1 MKIVVLYFLIIFNS
15 YAQDIFPI
23 NKEKSIFRSAVEYS
37 FDEILDDGLYN
48 INFNDIKATINIIGH
63 PGSGTHLII
72 DRNVPAFNNKNAIS
86 IFKKNNINVYHDK
99 INKIINI
106 KTLSGRKNQNIK
118 TKIEIH
124 VPMNINISGNIE
136 NGDVII
142 SQIKGSI
149 ELVTQS
155 LDATLKNVSGN
166 IIFRNKGGNVDLD
179 KVNGRIDL
187 SVISG
192 DVSLSGCNGDI
203 KLNIENGNNILT
215 SIKGEINSVITLGE
229 TIVENFDGTTATFNI
244 NVGNLRL
251 SNSNAN
257 IEAKIDIGDIKIDKV
272 RGNTNLYTAK
282 GSINIKNIIGDNI
295 ARSNFGDINGMHISG
310 KVNVITEIGNI
321 IISKTYNSFLN
332 NHDILLKTSRGSITL
347 NFPSDL
353 PYNIKAICEN
363 QNSKNSISSEIPLNE
378 KYLPNKIIAE
388 GKIKDGNLSCEL
400 FSNHGQ
406 IQIKTN

>member
-1 MKIVVLYFLIIFNS
+1 MKIVVLYFLIVFNS

-37 FDEILDDGLYN
+37 FDETLDDGLYN
-48 INFNDIKATINIIGH
+48 IKFNDIKAAINIIGH
-63 PGSGTHLII
+63 PGPGTHLII

-118 TKIEIH
+118 TKIDIH

-149 ELVTQS
+149 ELVAQS

-166 IIFRNKGGNVDLD
+166 IIFKNKGGNVDLD

-192 DVSLSGCNGDI
+192 DVSLYGCNGDI
-203 KLNIENGNNILT
+203 TLNIENGNNILT
-215 SIKGEINSVITLGE
+215 SIKGKINSATTLGE

-295 ARSNFGDINGMHISG
+295 ARSNFGDINGMNISG
-310 KVNVITEIGNI
+310 KVNVISEIGNI

-332 NHDILLKTSRGSITL
+332 NHDIVLKTSRGSITL

-363 QNSKNSISSEIPLNE
+363 QSSKNSISSEIPLNE
-378 KYLPNKIIAE
+378 KYFPNKIIAE

>member
-1 MKIVVLYFLIIFNS
+1 M
-15 YAQDIFPI
+15 
-23 NKEKSIFRSAVEYS
+23 
-37 FDEILDDGLYN
+37 
-48 INFNDIKATINIIGH
+48 
-63 PGSGTHLII
+63 
-72 DRNVPAFNNKNAIS
+72 
-86 IFKKNNINVYHDK
+86 
-99 INKIINI
+99 
-106 KTLSGRKNQNIK
+106 
-118 TKIEIH
+118 
-124 VPMNINISGNIE
+124 
-136 NGDVII
+136 
-142 SQIKGSI
+142 
-149 ELVTQS
+149 
-155 LDATLKNVSGN
+155 
-166 IIFRNKGGNVDLD
+166 
-179 KVNGRIDL
+179 
-187 SVISG
+187 
-192 DVSLSGCNGDI
+192 
-203 KLNIENGNNILT
+203 
-215 SIKGEINSVITLGE
+215 
-229 TIVENFDGTTATFNI
+229 
-244 NVGNLRL
+244 

-378 KYLPNKIIAE
+378 KYFPNKIIAE

>member
-1 MKIVVLYFLIIFNS
+1 MKIIVLYFLIIFNS

-37 FDEILDDGLYN
+37 FDETLDDGLYS
-48 INFNDIKATINIIGH
+48 IKFNDIKAAINIIGH

-118 TKIEIH
+118 TKIDIH
-124 VPMNINISGNIE
+124 VPMNINIGGNIE

-149 ELVTQS
+149 DLVAQS

-166 IIFRNKGGNVDLD
+166 IIFKNKGGNVDLD

-203 KLNIENGNNILT
+203 TLNIENGNNILT
-215 SIKGEINSVITLGE
+215 SIKGEINSATTLGE

-295 ARSNFGDINGMHISG
+295 ARSNFGDINGMNISG
-310 KVNVITEIGNI
+310 KVNVISEIGNI

-332 NHDILLKTSRGSITL
+332 NHDIVLKTSRGSITL

-363 QNSKNSISSEIPLNE
+363 QSSKNSISSEIPLNE
-378 KYLPNKIIAE
+378 KYFPNKIIAE